1 MDEDQ
6 YKARTRAR
14 GPMAASRLLL
24 DATKASAASTAPKK
38 AAKPSACEAR
48 LESLFTSIAPE
59 APPPSRIEAGRSGEA
74 SHAARLDDV
83 FGSLNHN
90 LRAPSPPP
98 APARAPAARR
108 PRKKARGAP
117 PPKKGYTL
125 YELSDPKNK
134 VDAGTERAAALS
146 FLDDLR
152 RRKRGDAAEEDEPT
166 APSKP
171 TFKKRRRPAGG
182 AAAPAAAAEPKRTRP
197 AGVALAHLADDE

>member
-38 AAKPSACEAR
+38 AKASACEAR

-108 PRKKARGAP
+108 LRKKARGARGAP
-117 PPKKGYTL
+117 PPKQGYTL
-125 YELSDPKNK
+125 YELGDK

-152 RRKRGDAAEEDEPT
+152 RRKRGDAAVEEDEAT
-166 APSKP
+166 VPSKP

-182 AAAPAAAAEPKRTRP
+182 GAAPAAAAEPKRTRP
-197 AGVALAHLADDE
+197 AGVALAHLADDA

>member
-6 YKARTRAR
+6 YKARTRVR

-38 AAKPSACEAR
+38 AKASACEAR
-48 LESLFTSIAPE
+48 LQSLFTSIAPEE

-117 PPKKGYTL
+117 PPKQGYTL
-125 YELSDPKNK
+125 YELGDK

-182 AAAPAAAAEPKRTRP
+182 GAALAAAAEPKRTRP

>member
-14 GPMAASRLLL
+14 GPMAGSRLLL

-125 YELSDPKNK
+125 YELGDK

-182 AAAPAAAAEPKRTRP
+182 AETPAAAAEPKRTRP

>member
-108 PRKKARGAP
+108 PRKRARGAP
-117 PPKKGYTL
+117 PPKQGYTL
-125 YELSDPKNK
+125 YELGDK

-152 RRKRGDAAEEDEPT
+152 RRKRGDAAVEEDEPT

-182 AAAPAAAAEPKRTRP
+182 GAAPAAAAEPKRTRP

>member
-98 APARAPAARR
+98 APARAPATRR

-117 PPKKGYTL
+117 PPKQGYTL
-125 YELSDPKNK
+125 YELGDK

-152 RRKRGDAAEEDEPT
+152 RRKRGDAAVEEDEPT

-182 AAAPAAAAEPKRTRP
+182 GAAPAAAAEPKRTRP

>member
-6 YKARTRAR
+6 YKARTRAC

-24 DATKASAASTAPKK
+24 DATKKSAASAAPKK
-38 AAKPSACEAR
+38 EKPSACEAR
-48 LESLFTSIAPE
+48 LQMLFTSIAPE

-108 PRKKARGAP
+108 PRKRARGAP
-117 PPKKGYTL
+117 PPKQGYTL
-125 YELSDPKNK
+125 YELGDK

-152 RRKRGDAAEEDEPT
+152 RRKRGAAAEEQGEAT
-166 APSKP
+166 VPSKP

>member
-14 GPMAASRLLL
+14 GPMAGSRLLL

-48 LESLFTSIAPE
+48 LQTLFTSIAPEE

-125 YELSDPKNK
+125 YELGDK